1 MKINTKNKNKKQ
13 ARTVKHNSPG
23 RPKYALRLPTRKEF
37 TFQDILE
44 SNGVEIDPKS
54 KGYGKGGE
62 CSLLTVRKGLK
73 RDMYILHPKTK
84 KILRVNPRSRVC
96 LVKGVTSEPNS
107 TTGLGRRSLVYCLR
121 VNKDSVSKP
130 AAKAV
135 APAAVKAAVAPKT
148 TAPKAVRTPR
158 APKSQTPTA
167 DTLDLI
173 HDALAAPDPVAPV
186 SPVIEQAPVAL
197 TVPAIVIAPPV
208 AAPEAAPVAPAPVA
222 AESAEAATP
231 APVATLATS

>member
-54 KGYGKGGE
+54 KGYGKGAE
-62 CSLLTVRKGLK
+62 CSLLTIRKGLK

-107 TTGLGRRSLVYCLR
+107 TTGLGRRALVYCLR
-121 VNKDSVSKP
+121 VNKGSVSKP
-130 AAKAV
+130 AA
-135 APAAVKAAVAPKT
+135 PKAAVAPKT

-173 HDALAAPDPVAPV
+173 HAALAAPDPVAPV

-197 TVPAIVIAPPV
+197 TVPAIVIAPAPV
-208 AAPEAAPVAPAPVA
+208 PEAAPEAPIAPAPVA
-222 AESAEAATP
+222 AESVETASP